1 MSEIGKK
8 TRFWIRRVSRQNLKV
23 HLELVILAGPMLA
36 LPSSRLLPNVSEPQL
51 RRACCEW
58 W

>member
-8 TRFWIRRVSRQNLKV
+8 TMFWIRRVSRQNLKV
-23 HLELVILAGPMLA
+23 HLELVILAGPVLA

-51 RRACCEW
+51 RRACYE
-58 W
+58 